1 MRSFYRIGERS
12 QGYCFRALAAM
23 PLDSEGLGQ
32 APISEIWGR
41 LCQTV
46 ARALHRLCTEKMR
59 NVHEHTLNPRLN
71 TLERFANIFVKI
83 RQHFYE
89 KFAYILIWAVDVWHI
104 LEAILMRYARS
115 HRPASAVSPLDPR
128 VAERPR
134 PFKDRIDLSS
144 IWNGIENSQLCVIE
158 TAASL
163 PFFSWLMSP
172 ILLSTDASTE
182 LFELHSLLVCDPIF
196 PRSAWERSRLL
207 LPLLNRWPLL
217 YILLVLD
224 ELYLIGFVD
233 DDTPLSADGMGWK
246 PPTFT
251 DWLNPPYFAIWP
263 LCKLIDCC
271 NFNRLRI
278 SSSESELEFSW

>member
-1 MRSFYRIGERS
+1 MSIH
-12 QGYCFRALAAM
+12 
-23 PLDSEGLGQ
+23 
-32 APISEIWGR
+32 W
-41 LCQTV
+41 
-46 ARALHRLCTEKMR
+46 
-59 NVHEHTLNPRLN
+59 
-71 TLERFANIFVKI
+71 TLERFANVS
-83 RQHFYE
+83 R
-89 KFAYILIWAVDVWHI
+89 KFAYILVWVVDVWHI
-104 LEAILMRYARS
+104 VEAILMCYARS
-115 HRPASAVSPLDPR
+115 HRPASAVSPLDSR
-128 VAERPR
+128 VSERPR
-134 PFKDRIDLSS
+134 SLKDRIDLSS
-144 IWNGIENSQLCVIE
+144 IWNGNESSLFCVIE
-158 TAASL
+158 KVVASL

-233 DDTPLSADGMGWK
+233 DDTPLPADGMGWK